1 MNRRLLGW
9 IIGAPVM
16 TLAVA
21 GCGTH
26 AANVSAPHHT
36 AHHHSGGSAP
46 ASSPSVSPSV
56 STSVSTSTSTSTA
69 QSVPVSNNP
78 NPQPVLST
86 APSGGGVGNTTGIRA
101 SVNKV
106 TAEGTVSVGS
116 ATDNLYLVNMTLKN
130 VTTSMIPFALNDVVV
145 APANSNAS
153 SSRNDYSLKGI
164 TEQSSLFPYPIVPT
178 HAQAVVV
185 MVQSNQSVTGD
196 FTVEVP
202 QASQYAVRISG
213 SPSPIATF
221 SS

>member
-1 MNRRLLGW
+1 MMNRRLLGW

-130 VTTSMIPFALNDVVV
+130 VTTSMIPFALSDVVV
-145 APANSNAS
+145 AANNAS
-153 SSRNDYSLKGI
+153 SSRNDYSMKGI
-164 TEQSSLFPYPIVPT
+164 TQQNSLFPYPIVPS

-185 MVQSNQSVTGD
+185 MVQSNQTVSGD